1 MFKSKKFK
9 IFLVASAILFVFL
22 TGIKT
27 GQIFYA
33 KAFSS
38 SSQETFNLK
47 TIPII
52 LGVENS
58 TSTLLQ
64 GDFSLFWKSLEI
76 VKRRYYDP
84 SQFNDEKIIYGA
96 INGAL
101 SSLGDP
107 YTVFFSPEDSKK
119 FNEDL
124 TGSFGGIGA
133 EIGMKNNQ
141 IVIVTPLKGAPAE
154 RAGLKPG
161 DKIIKINDTFTLNMT
176 VDQAVKMIRGEPGT
190 EVNLEIFREEWN
202 STKTFTIKRE
212 IINIPTLD
220 WKILNTTSSKRIAYV
235 QLYNFYGQAPSEFY
249 KAGLAILTQN
259 PDGMILDLRNNPGG
273 YLDVAQEIAG
283 WFLKRGDLF
292 VVEKGRD
299 NYTQKLYALGN
310 QVFSR
315 MPIVVLVNNGTASA
329 SEILAGAL
337 RDNRGVQIV
346 GEQTFGKGSVQEL
359 VNLPNG
365 STLKITIAEWLTP
378 KETVINKV
386 GIKPDFEVKPTEEDI
401 KEKRDPQLEK
411 ALEVIQNQSQIRK

>member
-22 TGIKT
+22 SGIKT

-38 SSQETFNLK
+38 SSQDTFNLK

-52 LGVENS
+52 LGIENS

-190 EVNLEIFREEWN
+190 EVTLEIFREEWN

-235 QLYNFYGQAPSEFY
+235 QLYNFYAQAPSEFY

-315 MPIVVLVNNGTASA
+315 MPIVVLVNSGTASA

-411 ALEVIQNQSQIRK
+411 ALEIIQNQSLIRK

>member
-22 TGIKT
+22 SGIKT

-38 SSQETFNLK
+38 SSQDTFNLK

-52 LGVENS
+52 LGIENS

-190 EVNLEIFREEWN
+190 EVTLEIFREEWN

-235 QLYNFYGQAPSEFY
+235 QLYNFYAQAPSEFY

-315 MPIVVLVNNGTASA
+315 MPIVVLVNSGTASA

-365 STLKITIAEWLTP
+365 STLKITIAEWFTP

-411 ALEVIQNQSQIRK
+411 ALEIIQNQSLIRK